1 MWVPLLRGSVG
12 FLEVGL
18 FSVGFFSA
26 LDAIGFFFF
35 LIKQTKAEISKK
47 ERENEF
53 VEKCEMDEDAWPIN
67 FF

>member
-1 MWVPLLRGSVG
+1 VG
-12 FLEVGL
+12 FSEVGL
-18 FSVGFFSA
+18 FSARFFSA
-26 LDAIGFFFF
+26 LDAIGFFFFFF

-67 FF
+67 FFFFFFVCK